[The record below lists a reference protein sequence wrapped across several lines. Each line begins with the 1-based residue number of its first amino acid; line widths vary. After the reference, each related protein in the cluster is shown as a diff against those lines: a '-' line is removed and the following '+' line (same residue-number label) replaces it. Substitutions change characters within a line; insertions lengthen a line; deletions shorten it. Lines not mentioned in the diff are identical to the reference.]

1 MGDADDLPRLE
12 VHVEADGYAVCR
24 FIINDDRGVFIRT
37 PDGRWLGYFFEGQGQ
52 RALENDRKRSRPVPE
67 GGRRYRPFRTQ
78 PLYIKPVAVGSGF
91 CAIFEVGFANRSMR
105 FIFVWDT
112 VLEEIEPAHRQ
123 EVDDLIET
131 EEMTRLF
138 A

>member
-1 MGDADDLPRLE
+1 MPKVDDLPRLE
-12 VHVEADGYAVCR
+12 VSVEDDGYAVCR
-24 FIINDDRGVFIRT
+24 FVINDDTGVFIRT

-52 RALENDRKRSRPVPE
+52 RALDNDRVRSRPVPE
-67 GGRRYRPFRTQ
+67 GGRKYRPFQTE
-78 PLYIKPVAVGSGF
+78 PLYIKPVAAGSGF
-91 CAIFEVGFANRSMR
+91 CAIFEVGFPNRSRR

-123 EVDDLIET
+123 EVEDLIQS

-138 A
+138 G